1 MIITVKQLRQNNQVF
16 APQTVAEAVL
26 VNDNDTQVI
35 TLDKMLN
42 RKLENIQ
49 TTDNSGLNVQKQGV
63 NVTIEHSNQ
72 IQGTDVISPKQFSV
86 DNNGHIKKII
96 PVNPLEIDI
105 NNNTISYDGS
115 QKSSLQFGDDFIK
128 NEDIITLNWN
138 NL

>member
-26 VNDNDTQVI
+26 VKTDTQVI

-49 TTDNSGLNVQKQGV
+49 ITDNSGLNVKKQGV
-63 NVTIEHSNQ
+63 NVTIEQSNQ

-105 NNNTISYDGS
+105 NSYTVSYDGS

-128 NEDIITLNWN
+128 NDDIITLNWN